1 MSSSPSS
8 LRDYCDDLLVK
19 DAIYGLRPTETQE
32 LDQLI
37 ERLQLPLEER
47 FEAPVAALDAGF
59 AAMEK
64 AGHDVVLPTS
74 LHSKILS
81 EASSHV
87 GYDFEAREEYS
98 EEPPQQQRIVET
110 PQPKPKHWGW
120 SSREKLLGF
129 VAVASLL
136 FALLSVTGVVIP
148 NRSDNAS
155 APPQLSLVQAVESLA
170 STEGTQRFAW
180 SNPTN
185 DAAVKDLGGEVV
197 WNDTEQKGYLVLE
210 GLAIN
215 DPKSQQY
222 QLWIFDRARSDDLP
236 VDGGVFDVTESG
248 QVIVPIDNKLSI
260 TEAKAFAVTI
270 EAPGGVVQ
278 SKRER
283 LPLLAG
289 AI

>member
-1 MSSSPSS
+1 MSLSPSS

-32 LDQLI
+32 LDQLL
-37 ERLQLPLEER
+37 EKLQLPQEER

-59 AAMEK
+59 AAIEK
-64 AGHDVVLPTS
+64 AGDQIDLPHS
-74 LHSKILS
+74 LRSRILT
-81 EASSHV
+81 EAPQYV
-87 GYDFEAREEYS
+87 GYDFDARDHEEF
-98 EEPPQQQRIVET
+98 EPPQSRKVVESHRA
-110 PQPKPKHWGW
+110 KPKRWNW
-120 SSREKLLGF
+120 STREKLLGL
-129 VAVASLL
+129 VAVASLS
-136 FALLSVTGVVIP
+136 FAMLSVTGVLDSK
-148 NRSDNAS
+148 NSDEPALKT
-155 APPQLSLVQAVESLA
+155 QISLA
-170 STEGTQRFAW
+170 QEMQILAASEGTQRLPW

-185 DAAVKDLGGEVV
+185 DAAVEGLGGEVV
-197 WNDTEQKGYLVLE
+197 WNDAEQKGYMVLE
-210 GLAIN
+210 GLAVN
-215 DPKSQQY
+215 DPKTQQY
-222 QLWIFDRARSDDLP
+222 QLWIFDKARSDDLP

-289 AI
+289 EI